1 MIADLSL
8 DVDQVRAHFLSLN
21 RTGEVREVRVLDHVP
36 ASGYGAE
43 STASGYFTDVDA
55 LVREL
60 QSMGSASGVYITQ
73 NPVDPDLRARADNR
87 LKRKARYTTA
97 DSDVARYTHL
107 TIDCDPVRKA
117 GISATDAE
125 LA

>member
-1 MIADLSL
+1 MSAAPVTDALTDLTPDAD
-8 DVDQVRAHFLSLN
+8 QIREHFLALN
-21 RTGEVREVRVLDHVP
+21 RPDEVREVRALDHVP

-43 STASGYFTDVDA
+43 STASGYFTDADA
-55 LVREL
+55 LIREL

-97 DSDVARYTHL
+97 DSDV
-107 TIDCDPVRKA
+107 
-117 GISATDAE
+117 
-125 LA
+125 